1 MMNIKDLY
9 GFFLKEERDFY
20 LYYKNEGQQVPDVNI
35 LDVDSCYSFIQEYIQ
50 SSKKE
55 RTLLYS
61 GIEYLKEKDKDRL
74 RHIVSTFLLGLI
86 FFKNCKDCHK
96 AVIDEL
102 KRFGIFES
110 KEDREIE
117 RHFVFMW
124 FMISIF
130 HDLGYRYEKEGK
142 DLEEYR
148 LSKNK
153 GAVPSLYN
161 HLYRKYYINYRNSKD
176 HGVSAGVLFDESIP
190 LIRRERYSEDPNE
203 WDDKLDEVYHY
214 VAWII
219 ACHNIWFIR
228 TEDGEKIQE
237 YRQKGLSKLILSTEK
252 ENGHYKE
259 YPISFQKYP
268 LFTLFCLVDTIEPIK
283 STSAFSEI
291 DIQIENE
298 KIIISSNDTNYMRR
312 VKGLNDWLL
321 IVENKDNMKVE
332 FSLKCN

>member
-1 MMNIKDLY
+1 MANIKDLY
-9 GFFLKEERDFY
+9 RKFIEQEKDFY
-20 LYYKNEGQQVPDVNI
+20 LYYKNEDWQDADIN
-35 LDVDSCYSFIQEYIQ
+35 LSDVDQCYSFIQKYILV
-50 SSKKE
+50 SRKE
-55 RTLLYS
+55 GSLLYNE
-61 GIEYLKEKDKDRL
+61 IEYLKSEDPKRL
-74 RHIVSTFLLGLI
+74 CHIVSTFLLGLI
-86 FFKNCKDCHK
+86 FFKNSEYCHK
-96 AVIDEL
+96 AIMSELRNFEIFKNRDE
-102 KRFGIFES
+102 KDIES
-110 KEDREIE
+110 
-117 RHFVFMW
+117 HFVFLW
-124 FMISIF
+124 FMISMF

-190 LIRRERYSEDPNE
+190 LIRRERYSENPNG

-283 STSAFSEI
+283 STSAVSEI